1 MTPST
6 PQIMATE
13 PCNLTALCAA
23 WRATRAL
30 SLRLAEPLT
39 PEDMT
44 AQAHEDCSPAK
55 WHLAHTSWF
64 LDRVIL
70 RPRGLSPEPVG
81 AYDALFNSYY
91 VSLGARERRDAR
103 GLLTRPSLVDV
114 LAYRAQIDEQIS
126 RLLDSHEAPDQELP
140 ALITLSIHH
149 EQQHQE
155 LFLADIL
162 ALFAL
167 NPLRPAFL
175 PAQTPNTKRTSSA
188 GCMMAH
194 PGGLVQIGAGPDG
207 FAYDCERPRHRV
219 FLEAFAVSDQLVTCG
234 EWAQFI
240 QDGGYDNPL
249 LWLSDGWAR
258 REQASWRAP
267 AYWLDEGR
275 EMTLW
280 GVQARDDAAPVRHV
294 SYYEADAFA
303 RYAGKR
309 LPNEA
314 ELEIA
319 VPADPENGFA
329 SLEDLAGSAHAPF
342 QAQSLWQWTSSA
354 FGPYPGFRPLEGP
367 AAEYNGKFMINQMVL
382 RNGCFATP
390 RGHLRASYRNFYYP
404 HQRWMFSGVRLA
416 ENRS

>member
-1 MTPST
+1 MTAPS
-6 PQIMATE
+6 PHEFPHDDAS
-13 PCNLTALCAA
+13 LVALAA
-23 WRATRAL
+23 DWRATRAL
-30 SLRLAEPLT
+30 SLELARPLS

-64 LDRVIL
+64 LDRLIL
-70 RPRGLSPEPVG
+70 RPRGLSPEPIG

-103 GLLTRPSLVDV
+103 GLLTRPSVAEI
-114 LAYRAQIDEQIS
+114 LAYRAQIDARIA
-126 RLLDSHEAPDQELP
+126 RLLDGPDAQSHDLP
-140 ALITLSIHH
+140 ALIALAIHH

-175 PAQTPNTKRTSSA
+175 PAQTPAAKAPPPAPRR
-188 GCMMAH
+188 MIAH
-194 PGGLVQIGAGPDG
+194 PGGLVQIGAGLGG

-219 FLEAFAVSDQLVTCG
+219 FLEAFALADRLVTCG

-240 QDGGYDNPL
+240 ADGGYDNPL

-258 REQASWRAP
+258 REQAGWRAP
-267 AYWLDEGR
+267 AYWLDGDAI
-275 EMTLW
+275 MTLW
-280 GVQARDDAAPVRHV
+280 GVQARNAAAPVQHV

-303 RYAGKR
+303 RWAGKR
-309 LPNEA
+309 LPFEA

-319 VPADPENGFA
+319 APADPETGFSSVA
-329 SLEDLAGSAHAPF
+329 DLSGPASAHA
-342 QAQSLWQWTSSA
+342 LWQWTSSA
-354 FGPYPGFRPLEGP
+354 FGPYPGFRALEGP

-382 RNGCFATP
+382 RNGCFASP

-404 HQRWMFSGVRLA
+404 HQRWMFSGLRLA
-416 ENRS
+416 ESR